1 MTNIEQEFFK
11 TFGIEPK
18 MLCDCEFKNLYDY
31 SIAYGSDVCIHAE
44 DEGKGHC
51 KKCKLA
57 KQTHPL
63 YPEITDRVLLELIGI
78 LNEFSYSHLNF
89 HKYSE
94 AQDEILQLCI
104 DILDEEK
111 HHYNEIVEQ
120 VQSLFREG
128 EE

>member
-1 MTNIEQEFFK
+1 MNKIEKKFYK

-18 MLCDCEFKNLYDY
+18 NYYGCNWDGYCPYDNE
-31 SIAYGSDVCIHAE
+31 A
-44 DEGKGHC
+44 DECGGHC
-51 KKCKLA
+51 PYWSKYKND
-57 KQTHPL
+57 
-63 YPEITDRVLLELIGI
+63 YPKITDRILLELIGI

-94 AQDEILQLCI
+94 AQDEILQMCI

-120 VQSLFREG
+120 IQSLFREQEG
-128 EE
+128 

>member
-1 MTNIEQEFFK
+1 MNKIEEEFYK
-11 TFGIEPK
+11 TFGIEPII
-18 MLCDCEFKNLYDY
+18 LCDCEFKNLYDY

-63 YPEITDRVLLELIGI
+63 YPEITDRILLELLALINNKTLECMKKQILTKVIGI
-78 LNEFSYSHLNF
+78 MSDNPYKIN
-89 HKYSE
+89 
-94 AQDEILQLCI
+94 QI
-104 DILDEEK
+104 
-111 HHYNEIVEQ
+111 
-120 VQSLFREG
+120 QSLFREG